1 MAATKHDIL
10 DLVAV
15 TVGDIRS
22 GGWDGKR
29 KAKDVVLDGD
39 NILIGANSIPIA
51 DIEATAHSIKGFL
64 KLIRGAM

>member
-10 DLVAV
+10 NLVAT

-39 NILIGANSIPIA
+39 NILIGSKPVSIT
-51 DIEATAHSIKGFL
+51 DIDATRHSCKGFL